1 MNTASPKKH
10 EVLSGGDNTSYQLPS
25 SANQPAIQDVL
36 STRNSRSTFGVL
48 IYFFASIYQYRYY
61 LTQSVARDLRR
72 KYKRS
77 SLGYLW
83 SMLNPL
89 LTMAVMTVVFS
100 QLLPRVENY
109 SVFLFSALIGWQ
121 YFNSTVSSSTG
132 AVLGNMRIVEQVPVP
147 KFLFV
152 LSNACSSIVNFLLAL
167 VPLIIVML
175 VVGQKIPITIL
186 LLPIVMIPIIIMTLA
201 MSMLV
206 AIGTVFY
213 DDVKHL
219 SGVLMSAWYY
229 LTPIIYGPELL
240 PPHVVKWLQIN
251 PLFFAVDNL
260 RAVIYRGELPN
271 VNFFLY
277 SLGIGCVMLIVALI
291 AFEKADDKFVYFA

>member
-1 MNTASPKKH
+1 MKNNLNTQNKQAPVYDEQPDD
-10 EVLSGGDNTSYQLPS
+10 EVLGADQSYDNNEATKQKHRNPL
-25 SANQPAIQDVL
+25 QVL
-36 STRNSRSTFGVL
+36 HH
-48 IYFFASIYQYRYY
+48 FFISLYQYRYY

-89 LTMAVMTVVFS
+89 LTMTVMAIVFS
-100 QLLPRVENY
+100 KLLPRVEHY

-121 YFNSTVSSSTG
+121 YFNSTVNGSTG
-132 AVLGNMRIVEQVPVP
+132 AVLGNMKIVEQVPVP

-152 LSNACSSIVNFLLAL
+152 ISNACSSIVNFLLAL
-167 VPLIIVML
+167 IPLILVML
-175 VVGQKIPITIL
+175 IVGKNIPHTML
-186 LLPIVMIPIIIMTLA
+186 LIPIVMIPIVIMTLA

-240 PPHVVKWLQIN
+240 PPHLVKWLQLN
-251 PLFFAVDNL
+251 PLFFAIDNL

-271 VNFFLY
+271 INFFLY
-277 SLGIGCVMLIVALI
+277 SLGIGCVMLVVALI